1 MTQLSLFVVNLTPPQ
16 MGKGEVMID
25 KEKALAKVKPG
36 AEIHEEG
43 CCLDGKRTKIIRWR
57 VTGKVKTW
65 KTRPNDFDF
74 PVAHGLYT
82 HSRINQSN
90 GHLVHFADEC
100 PLVKRR
106 TTKRQEAIDFLLS
119 KGMTEVPSKS
129 RKYRVFKHSTANS
142 FYLVG
147 KAGAVRVNH
156 HKPTV
161 DGSLSITDIYKR
173 VI

>member
-1 MTQLSLFVVNLTPPQ
+1 
-16 MGKGEVMID
+16 MID
-25 KEKALAKVKPG
+25 KEKALAKAKHG

-100 PLVKRR
+100 PLVKEDYQ
-106 TTKRQEAIDFLLS
+106 T
-119 KGMTEVPSKS
+119 P
-129 RKYRVFKHSTANS
+129 
-142 FYLVG
+142 
-147 KAGAVRVNH
+147 
-156 HKPTV
+156 
-161 DGSLSITDIYKR
+161 GSN
-173 VI
+173 